1 MKKLLVLLLLFL
13 CMPLAEI
20 NIYAEDDSYESEI
33 IELKEK
39 LDSYMMLFEM
49 WGDMAVNPHEVDGL
63 VLELETN
70 RFLDFIEIEYYEREL
85 EYRRQLQVFKNDT
98 HMQDI
103 INDLMEEL
111 GENKQLIS
119 DIIEDF
125 YTMVANAQE
134 DPNDLANRNKIALPN
149 RDISLKFAIVSVL
162 SDIPIVMDALYQ
174 HIRYDYNFMTD
185 NY

>member
-13 CMPLAEI
+13 CMPLAEF

-39 LDSYMMLFEM
+39 LNSYMMLFEM
-49 WGDMAVNPHEVDGL
+49 WGDMAVNPHEVDEL
-63 VLELETN
+63 VLELETS

-85 EYRRQLQVFKNDT
+85 EYKKSIQLFNNDIS
-98 HMQDI
+98 MQEI
-103 INDLMEEL
+103 YRDLMVKL

-119 DIIEDF
+119 NTIEDF
-125 YTMVANAQE
+125 YTILAEAQE
-134 DPNDLANRNKIALPN
+134 DPNDLAHIKMSLQN
-149 RDISLKFAIVSVL
+149 RDVKLKFAIVSVL

-174 HIRYDYNFMTD
+174 HIRYDYNFIND
-185 NY
+185 SY

>member
-13 CMPLAEI
+13 CMPLAEF
-20 NIYAEDDSYESEI
+20 NVYAEDDSYESEI

-39 LDSYMMLFEM
+39 IDPYMMLFEM
-49 WGDMAVNPHEVDGL
+49 WGDMAVNPHEVDEL
-63 VLELETN
+63 VLELETS

-98 HMQDI
+98 HMQNI
-103 INDLMEEL
+103 IRDLMEEL

-119 DIIEDF
+119 DTIKDF
-125 YTMVANAQE
+125 YAIAASAQE
-134 DPNDLANRNKIALPN
+134 NSDNLADNQKALQN
-149 RDISLKFAIVSVL
+149 RDVKLKFATVKVL

-174 HIRYDYNFMTD
+174 YIRYDYNFMSD
-185 NY
+185 NH